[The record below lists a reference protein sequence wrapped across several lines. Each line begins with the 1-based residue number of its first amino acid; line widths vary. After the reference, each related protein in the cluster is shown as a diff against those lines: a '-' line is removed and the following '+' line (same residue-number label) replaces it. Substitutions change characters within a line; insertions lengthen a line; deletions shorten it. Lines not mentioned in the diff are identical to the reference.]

1 MRPRHTQGPAV
12 IAAVSSKTLVNRA
25 RMKVV
30 NIALTKNFRHS
41 GMRAL
46 ARRPGI
52 HNHRAGNSGAERDI
66 GAYGFRVRAKPR
78 APE

>member
-1 MRPRHTQGPAV
+1 
-12 IAAVSSKTLVNRA
+12 
-25 RMKVV
+25 
-30 NIALTKNFRHS
+30 
-41 GMRAL
+41 MRAL

-66 GAYGFRVRAKPR
+66 RGYGFRVRAKAR

>member
-1 MRPRHTQGPAV
+1 
-12 IAAVSSKTLVNRA
+12 
-25 RMKVV
+25 MKVV
-30 NIALTKNFRHS
+30 NIALTNNFRHS

-52 HNHRAGNSGAERDI
+52 HNQRAGNSGAERNI
-66 GAYGFRVRAKPR
+66 GGYGFRVRAKTR